1 MLISDLIDKWAQL
14 DAEVAPLLQDG
25 LQQRQLQQQVQ
36 SVRNKLVEL
45 EGLVLAVGVDGD
57 FQLNLSKIHQIKA
70 QIDAEKES
78 LLQVNVEV
86 HSCMVQQPSTEDGF
100 NLKEDVSGL
109 YQMWEALVGKVSEKE
124 ALLEDAER
132 TWKEFQ
138 ELLLNLK
145 AEIAADQKKVRSYI
159 DSQNNDP
166 SQSAPDAALDPVQS
180 KEYSTRQQFLMV
192 YFNMF
197 FVF

>member
-1 MLISDLIDKWAQL
+1 
-14 DAEVAPLLQDG
+14 
-25 LQQRQLQQQVQ
+25 
-36 SVRNKLVEL
+36 
-45 EGLVLAVGVDGD
+45 
-57 FQLNLSKIHQIKA
+57 
-70 QIDAEKES
+70 
-78 LLQVNVEV
+78 
-86 HSCMVQQPSTEDGF
+86 
-100 NLKEDVSGL
+100 
-109 YQMWEALVGKVSEKE
+109 MWEALVGKVSEKE

-180 KEYSTRQQFLMV
+180 KEYSIRQQFLMV

-197 FVF
+197 FDF